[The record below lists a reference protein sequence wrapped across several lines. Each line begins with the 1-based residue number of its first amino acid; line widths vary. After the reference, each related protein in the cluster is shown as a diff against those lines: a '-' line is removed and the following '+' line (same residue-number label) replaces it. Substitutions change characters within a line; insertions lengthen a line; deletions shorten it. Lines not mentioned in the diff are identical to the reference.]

1 MAVKPDN
8 DVLYPWLNGV
18 IGARVRCCMFAIL
31 VNEACILRTHNLCAD
46 YEYSNDFNDY
56 CS

>member
-18 IGARVRCCMFAIL
+18 IGTRVRCCMFAIL
-31 VNEACILRTHNLCAD
+31 VNEACILRTHNLCAN